1 MLKLLRKTA
10 AWSFAIL
17 FGLYS
22 IISPLPI
29 TVHAAPDTTPQA
41 ELIFE
46 VPKFLDQ
53 YGGGVDYVTKNE
65 WTLSKTAT
73 PSTLN
78 LVHGTT
84 GSVTYTVTATKVSK
98 SEFSVTFFVNIEY
111 PTQTYDGN
119 VIFDLDA
126 VISNPSGSIVFQT
139 KSLENDYVLLEGGKL
154 AKNYTATFSLAGPI
168 SDYTPMKIAVTLT
181 PSNSSTP
188 ETTKSAAITF
198 KSAPTAIY
206 DSSIQVSDD
215 QFIANPSLAYDWIF
229 SATGSQSYSKTFA
242 SGTVGVPYYNTN
254 NVTGLGSDGF
264 IPTPAQATV
273 TVNTLKA
280 NGETLN
286 VTGFSGVYDSQEHS
300 ISVNNLIAGDVVYYS
315 LNNTS
320 WSTVKPMITNVTG
333 GTTIYVKVENPNY
346 NDRTG
351 NASVVITPRPI
362 TITANSATKVYDG
375 LALTNSGYALS
386 LGTLADGEVFGL
398 VTVTGSQTN
407 VGSSANIAS
416 AAVINNGSTNVAGNY
431 AITYVPGTLTVTK
444 GTGATLSIDNYNAV
458 YDSAAHS
465 INVNNV
471 ISGDVVYYSLTN
483 NGSDWAT
490 TKPMFTNVTLITTV
504 YVKVV
509 NSNYEDRLGSG
520 TVTITVRPITIT
532 ADSNSKVYNGLPLTD
547 SGYTLTL
554 GELATGDSFFS
565 VTVTGSRTNV
575 GSSDNIASA
584 AVIKDGGVDVSANYA
599 VTYVKGTLT
608 VTKATG
614 EILNISNYNDIYDSE
629 AHSISV
635 LNLIDGD
642 VVFYSL
648 NNVDW
653 ELTKPLFTNVTS
665 AQTVYVKVSNDN
677 YDDRTGTG
685 TVTITARPIT
695 IKANNDTKVYD
706 GTPLSNNG
714 YTLTLGTLATGETF
728 GSVTVIGSQTNVGSS
743 SNLASAAVI
752 NDGSTNVA
760 GNYAITYLPGTLTVT
775 KGTGAL
781 LSIDNYNAVY
791 DSSEHSI
798 NVTNTVAG
806 DAVYYSLTNN
816 GSDWTTTKPMFTN
829 VTTIT
834 TVYVKVV
841 NSNYEDRLGSGTVTI
856 TVRPITIKANND
868 SKVFDGTPL
877 TNSGYT
883 LTLGSLATGE
893 SIFGVTVTGSQTVV
907 GSSDNIASAAVI
919 KDGEDIVSS
928 NYLVTYA
935 KGTLSVTK
943 AIGQT
948 LDISNYS
955 DVYDSEGH
963 GITLNN
969 LITGDTAYFSLTNN
983 GSDWS
988 LVNPMI
994 TNVTTGTTVYVKVV
1008 NNDYEDRLGSGTVT
1022 ITRRPI
1028 TITADDNTKVY
1039 DGIALTD
1046 SGYAL
1051 TLGTLASGESLI
1063 SVNVAGSQTNVGSS
1077 ANVASAAVIQD
1088 GLVDVSTNY
1097 EVSYVNGTL
1106 SVTPATGVELDITD
1120 YDEVYDSEEHSINI
1134 ENLIAGD
1141 MVYYSL
1147 TNDPDD
1153 WSTVKPMF
1161 TNVTPVTTVY
1171 VKVVNPNYLDRLGGG
1186 MVTIT
1191 LRPISIQAGSDSK
1204 VFDGAPLT
1212 NNTYLLTLGTLAGTE
1227 TIFGVTVTG
1236 SQTNVGNSANTPS
1249 AAVVKDGDLDVTSN
1263 YEITYV
1269 NGTLTVTPATGE
1281 ELDVIGYDEIYDSE
1295 EHGVILNNLIDGDV
1309 VYFSLTNNGSDWSL
1323 VEPKFTNVS
1332 VNTIYV
1338 KVMNPNYIDRMGS
1351 ANVSITLRP
1360 ISITAGS
1367 AAKVADGLPLTNSTY
1382 TLSLGTLATGEVLS
1396 AVTLTGSQT
1405 VVGVSANVASAA
1417 VILDGAANVSANYA
1431 ITYVAGTLT
1440 VSAPANV
1447 APTAASVTYT
1457 ILRGT
1462 TLNRAFVIGDADA
1475 DPLTITI
1482 LNGPDFGSVTVV
1494 NGRFNYVH
1502 DGVALTSDT
1511 FTFRVSDGTA
1521 VSPIRTIR
1529 INFTDLPILNN
1540 APVVENAEFDTD
1552 YETALDETVGD
1563 LGSDIDGDPLT
1574 FALVAQAAFGT
1585 VTLNA
1590 DGTFR
1595 YVPRDGFE
1603 GTDSFTF
1610 KANDGKDDS
1619 NIATV
1624 TINVGEEIFVDPEP
1638 TPQAQLPW
1646 WWLLGL
1652 LPLLLLLIRRPRPE
1666 VQEVVLNPDGTVT
1679 ATWGYLGPR
1688 LMHKDYDRDESVLEV
1703 VSGDVK
1709 QVPPVDAIPYE
1720 FDRGRHENIFKT
1732 VSDKNAVVRWT
1743 IKKKTEELDPE
1754 LIEKM
1759 LKKNQK

>member
-22 IISPLPI
+22 IVSPLPI
-29 TVHAAPDTTPQA
+29 TVHAAPGNPSQA
-41 ELIFE
+41 ELIFK

-65 WTLSKTAT
+65 WTLSKTANPT
-73 PSTLN
+73 TLN

-98 SEFSVTFFVNIEY
+98 SEFSVTFFVSIEY
-111 PTQTYDGN
+111 PTQTYNSD

-126 VISNPSGSIVFQT
+126 VISNPSGSNVFQT
-139 KSLENDYVLLEGGKL
+139 KSLENDYTLSSGGKL
-154 AKNYTATFSLAGPI
+154 EKNYTATFSLAGPI
-168 SDYTPMKIAVTLT
+168 SGYTPMKIAVTLT
-181 PSNSSTP
+181 PSNSSTAQ
-188 ETTKSAAITF
+188 TTQSAAITF
-198 KSAPTAIY
+198 KSAPTAIL
-206 DSSIQVSDD
+206 DATLQVSDD
-215 QFIANPSLAYDWIF
+215 QFVANPSLAYDWIF

-242 SGTVGVPYYNTN
+242 SGTVGVPQTFINT
-254 NVTGLGSDGF
+254 VTGLGSDGF

-315 LNNTS
+315 LNNIS
-320 WSTVKPMITNVTG
+320 WSTVKPMFTNVTA
-333 GTTIYVKVENPNY
+333 GTTVYVKVENANY

-351 NASVVITPRPI
+351 SASVVITPRPI
-362 TITANSATKVYDG
+362 TITANSDSKVYDG
-375 LALTNSGYALS
+375 LALTNNGYTLS
-386 LGTLADGEVFGL
+386 LGTLAAGEVFGL

-407 VGSSANIAS
+407 VGSSANVAS
-416 AAVINNGSTNVAGNY
+416 AAVINDGSNNVASNY

-465 INVNNV
+465 INVTNT

-483 NGSDWAT
+483 NGSDWST
-490 TKPMFTNVTLITTV
+490 TKPMFTNVTPITTV

-509 NSNYEDRLGSG
+509 NPNYNDRLGSG
-520 TVTITVRPITIT
+520 TVTITVRPISIT

-547 SGYTLTL
+547 NGYILSLGTL
-554 GELATGDSFFS
+554 ASGDSIFS
-565 VTVTGSRTNV
+565 VTVTGSQTNV
-575 GSSDNIASA
+575 GTSDNIASA

-614 EILNISNYNDIYDSE
+614 EILNISNYNDIYDSD

-635 LNLIDGD
+635 LNLIAGD
-642 VVFYSL
+642 VVYYSL

-653 ELTKPLFTNVTS
+653 QLTKPLFTNVTS

-695 IKANNDTKVYD
+695 IKANDDTKVYD
-706 GTPLSNNG
+706 GTPLTNNG
-714 YTLTLGTLATGETF
+714 YTLTLGTLAAGETF

-752 NDGSTNVA
+752 NDGAVNVA
-760 GNYAITYLPGTLTVT
+760 SNYAITYLPGTLTVT

-791 DSSEHSI
+791 DSFEHSI

-806 DAVYYSLTNN
+806 DVVYYSLTNN

-829 VTTIT
+829 VTPIT

-841 NSNYEDRLGSGTVTI
+841 NPNYEDRLGSGTVTI
-856 TVRPITIKANND
+856 TLRPITIKAND
-868 SKVFDGTPL
+868 DTKVFDGTPL
-877 TNSGYT
+877 TNNGYT
-883 LTLGSLATGE
+883 LTLGSLATSE
-893 SIFGVTVTGSQTVV
+893 SIFGVTVIGSQTVV

-919 KDGEDIVSS
+919 KDGEIIVSS

-948 LDISNYS
+948 LDITNYS

-994 TNVTTGTTVYVKVV
+994 TNVTAGTTVYVKVV
-1008 NNDYEDRLGSGTVT
+1008 NNDYEDRLGSGTIT

-1039 DGIALTD
+1039 DGNALTD
-1046 SGYAL
+1046 NGYAL

-1063 SVNVAGSQTNVGSS
+1063 SVSVVGSQTNVGSS

-1088 GLVDVSTNY
+1088 GGVDVSANY

-1141 MVYYSL
+1141 TVYYSL

-1171 VKVVNPNYLDRLGGG
+1171 VKVVNPNYIDRLGGG

-1191 LRPISIQAGSDSK
+1191 VRPISIQAGSDSK

-1227 TIFGVTVTG
+1227 TLFSVTVTG
-1236 SQTNVGNSANTPS
+1236 SQTNVGNSANIPS
-1249 AAVVKDGDLDVTSN
+1249 AAVVKDGDLDVSGN

-1309 VYFSLTNNGSDWSL
+1309 VYYSLTNNGSDWSL
-1323 VEPKFTNVS
+1323 VEPKFTDVS

-1338 KVMNPNYIDRMGS
+1338 KVVNPNYLDRLGS
-1351 ANVSITLRP
+1351 AAVSITLRP

-1367 AAKVADGLPLTNSTY
+1367 ATKVADGLPLTNSTY
-1382 TLSLGTLATGEVLS
+1382 VLSLGSLASGEVLN
-1396 AVTLTGSQT
+1396 AVTVTGSQT
-1405 VVGVSANVASAA
+1405 VAGVSANVASAA

-1440 VSAPANV
+1440 VTAPANV

-1462 TLNRAFVIGDADA
+1462 TLNRAFVIGDADG
-1475 DPLTITI
+1475 DPLTIQI
-1482 LNGPDFGSVTVV
+1482 LNGPDFGSVNVA

-1502 DGVALTSDT
+1502 DGVALTSDF

-1521 VSPIRTIR
+1521 LSPIRTIR

-1540 APVVENAEFDTD
+1540 APVVEDAEFETD

-1595 YVPRDGFE
+1595 YVPKNGFE
-1603 GTDSFTF
+1603 GTDSFTY

-1619 NIATV
+1619 NVATV
-1624 TINVGEEIFVDPEP
+1624 TINVGEEIFVGPQP

-1709 QVPPVDAIPYE
+1709 QVPPIDAIPYE